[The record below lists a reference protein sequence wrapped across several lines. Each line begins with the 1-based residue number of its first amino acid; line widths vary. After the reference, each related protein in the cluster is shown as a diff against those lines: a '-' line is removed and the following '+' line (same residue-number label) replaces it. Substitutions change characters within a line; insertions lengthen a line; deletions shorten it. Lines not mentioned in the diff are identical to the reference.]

1 MSRNALYMAIGALAV
16 IVVVLAVYA
25 YQQATKPKGIE
36 LEIDDSGISIQ
47 QN

>member
-25 YQQATKPKGIE
+25 YQQATKPEGIE
-36 LEIDDSGISIQ
+36 LKIDDSGISIQ

>member
-16 IVVVLAVYA
+16 IIVGLGVYA

-36 LEIDDSGISIQ
+36 LKIDDSGISIQ